1 MRRSLQSI
9 QSDAA
14 DERTVMKMPKKKQ
27 PKMIRAFVKHPN
39 QDPYLTPLSAELE
52 AMQKLVG
59 GYLQEVAISTDIV
72 ILCDEEG
79 ELKGKPYNCTF
90 VSHDLVG
97 TLVFVGV
104 NKDIWADCPLSYQEF
119 RQVFRGLFKGS
130 EQDG

>member
-27 PKMIRAFVKHPN
+27 PKMIKAFVKHPN
-39 QDPYLTPLSAELE
+39 QDPYLTSLSSELDD
-52 AMQKLVG
+52 MQKTVG
-59 GYLQEVAISTDIV
+59 GYLEEIKIASDLV

-79 ELKGKPYNCTF
+79 KLKGKAYNCTF
-90 VSHDLVG
+90 VSHDFVG

-104 NKDIWADCPLSYQEF
+104 KKDIWADCPLSYQEF
-119 RQVFRGLFKGS
+119 RQVFRGIFKRGVKK
-130 EQDG
+130 